1 MKPVLPILVL
11 LIANL
16 ANGEA
21 GLHVVKLANQ
31 EVEIYQ
37 QKQEKRQFFN
47 NHNMGEK
54 RMIEIS
60 RHYCLEH

>member
-11 LIANL
+11 LIVNL

>member
-11 LIANL
+11 LIVNL

-21 GLHVVKLANQ
+21 GLHVVKLVNQ